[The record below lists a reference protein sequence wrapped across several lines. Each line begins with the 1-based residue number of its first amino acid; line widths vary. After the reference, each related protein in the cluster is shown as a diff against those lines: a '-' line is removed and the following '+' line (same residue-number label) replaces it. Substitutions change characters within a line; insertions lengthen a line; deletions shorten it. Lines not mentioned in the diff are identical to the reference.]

1 MKETERL
8 HVQHPFWN
16 CLSVGRP
23 FARFIMNVFLCFKT
37 VPIEAWKCRGK
48 VLIVVGFSCYKIH
61 SGQAGER

>member
-1 MKETERL
+1 
-8 HVQHPFWN
+8 
-16 CLSVGRP
+16 
-23 FARFIMNVFLCFKT
+23 MNVFLCFKT